1 MQNRTMIRAR
11 EQDKKTAMNLAL
23 CGREAERMCFELA
36 DRLRRLSP
44 SPRNP
49 LRFHEEKSELEHE
62 LRQLGRA
69 LR

>member
-1 MQNRTMIRAR
+1 MRKQDHEERR
-11 EQDKKTAMNLAL
+11 EVHFGL

-44 SPRNP
+44 SPRDP

-62 LRQLGRA
+62 LRNLGRA